1 MPELLSLDHQD
12 WTLSVW
18 SKDIFAPRNVMENTL
33 QARNKSLPKTR
44 LRFQPEVNL
53 SVTNVDEPN
62 PYVLISDALSQPLLP
77 LFFENRL
84 YEFEIQFTN
93 KELLEGEPIV
103 VHSLR
108 SIEDAFHYRRGS
120 LRGVINFGNHI
131 GWFRLNFKYRVKGKE
146 KSQSISFEVFP
157 TKMDVENDLAHIQQ
171 MVDHQYPLWRF
182 SLAQKTEQA
191 LSETK
196 KAHENF
202 SLLWL
207 AHFTRLREEL
217 VAGIKLVLNSPHARL
232 QGTHRKK
239 RADKIRGKISG
250 KFEHRLSE
258 SLKGKQYDKRFS
270 KASKVLSVNT
280 PENRFIKMVLSETV
294 NQLNRIIT
302 FARKSN
308 ASPDHERLSTTFFST
323 LDEWKTPLET
333 ALRQPFFREVGNYQG
348 LSRESLV
355 LHQKVGYSN
364 VYKVWQELKKY
375 LDVLGQQS
383 SISLKSVAELY
394 EVWCVLEI
402 RRLLL
407 DSGFTEIDSRKA
419 QIKQR
424 GLEKQLKEGI
434 GAAFRFER
442 GDGVTVRL
450 AHEPVFSKPR
460 TYREGKTYTWTT
472 VQKPDILLEATFP
485 QGQTFQW
492 IFDAKYRIANRND
505 IDLAPDDAINQMHR
519 YRDALIQLQEFG
531 HNWQEKRRP
540 IVGSYV
546 LYPGNFNEGVD
557 QNPYSESINEVGIGA
572 FPLLPGRENNW
583 LKVFLSE
590 RLGAAEKAV
599 RGDYNYLREAIRIAP
614 SGLQLSR
621 YSDLTLLAT
630 LGPKRDKEYIERFR
644 DGTAGWYHVPLSTT
658 NRFSVSRAA
667 MKELRFFGVAVR
679 STKSSKSYVEF
690 VYRVDSV
697 KLKQR
702 SELTRE
708 QSGAKPRDGNN
719 TQYWVLQLSRSYR
732 LAQPI
737 ELNKPRGFS
746 FQLTEEKALLSA
758 KHWDDLPKHYEFLS

>member
-18 SKDIFAPRNVMENTL
+18 SKDIFALRNLMENTL
-33 QARNKSLPKTR
+33 RAREKTLPLTR
-44 LRFQPEVNL
+44 LRFKPEVNL
-53 SVTNVDEPN
+53 SVTTIDKSQSS
-62 PYVLISDALSQPLLP
+62 VLISDALSQPLLP

-84 YEFEIQFTN
+84 YEFDIQFKN
-93 KELLEGEPIV
+93 KELLESEPTVI
-103 VHSLR
+103 HSLR
-108 SIEDAFHYRRGS
+108 SIEDAFHFRRDN

-131 GWFRLNFKYRVKGKE
+131 GWFRLSFKYRLKGRE
-146 KSQSISFEVFP
+146 KQQSISFEVFP
-157 TKMDVENDLAHIQQ
+157 TKMDVESDLAHIQKMIDQ
-171 MVDHQYPLWRF
+171 QYPLWRF

-232 QGTHRKK
+232 QGTQRKV
-239 RADKIRGKISG
+239 RADKVRGKISG

-258 SLKGKQYDKRFS
+258 SLKGKQYEKRFS
-270 KASKVLSVNT
+270 KASRVLSVNT
-280 PENRFIKMVLSETV
+280 PENRFIKMVLNETV
-294 NQLNRIIT
+294 RQLNQIVQ
-302 FARKSN
+302 FARVSN
-308 ASPDHERLSTTFFST
+308 VSPDQERLSATFFST
-323 LDEWKTPLET
+323 LDDWKSPLET
-333 ALRQPFFREVGNYQG
+333 ALRQPFFREVGSYQG

-355 LHQKVGYSN
+355 LHQKAGYSN

-375 LDVLGQQS
+375 LDVLGQPS

-394 EVWCVLEI
+394 EVWCVLEV

-407 DSGFTEIDSRKA
+407 DAGFVEVDSRKA
-419 QIKQR
+419 QINQR

-434 GAAFRFER
+434 GAAFQFER
-442 GDGVTVRL
+442 DDGVTVRL
-450 AHEPVFSKPR
+450 AHEPVFLKPR
-460 TYREGKTYTWTT
+460 TYREGRTYSWTT

-485 QGQTFQW
+485 EGQQFQW
-492 IFDAKYRIANRND
+492 IFDAKYRIANRHD

-519 YRDALIQLQEFG
+519 YRDALVQLQEVG

-540 IVGSYV
+540 IVGAYV
-546 LYPGNFNEGVD
+546 LYPGNFSEKND
-557 QNPYSESINEVGIGA
+557 KNPYSESINEVGIGA
-572 FPLLPGRENNW
+572 FPLLPGRDNNW
-583 LKVFLSE
+583 LQTFLTE
-590 RLGAAEKAV
+590 RLGAASKSV

-644 DGTAGWYHVPLSTT
+644 EGTAGWYHVPLSTT
-658 NRFSVSRAA
+658 NRFSVSRTA
-667 MKELRFFGVAVR
+667 MKEIRFFGVAVR
-679 STKSSKSYVEF
+679 SENSSKSYVEF
-690 VYRVDSV
+690 IYRVDSV

-702 SELTRE
+702 SELTLE
-708 QSGAKPRDGNN
+708 QAGAKGRDGNN
-719 TQYWVLQLSRSYR
+719 SQYWVLQLSRSYR
-732 LAQPI
+732 LSDPI
-737 ELNKPRGFS
+737 ELNKSRGFS
-746 FQLTEEKALLSA
+746 FQLTEEKALLTAS
-758 KHWDDLPKHYEFLS
+758 HWDELPKHYEFLS